1 MITNILR
8 LLSLTVLF
16 ATLFSGCGGGGG
28 GGTSIAPTPPP
39 PPPPPPPT
47 GGIIRTG
54 IASGP
59 ISGFGSVIVNG
70 VHYET
75 TNATIT
81 VDDNPGAESDL
92 EVGQIVQIVGTV
104 TEDET
109 TGLIESGE
117 ADTILFD
124 DNVEGPIESRD
135 LVNNMMVVLG
145 QTVSVNADTSF
156 DDGID
161 PPSLEGLMDGD
172 IVEVS
177 GFINANGGISASRVE
192 RKAAGGEFEVR
203 GTVANL
209 DDANMLFDINA
220 LSVDFSNAVLDN
232 FPGGAINNGDFVE
245 AKGMSFGANGE
256 LQATRVELEGGFS
269 GDDGDN
275 AEIEGLITRFVDET
289 DFDVAGFPVT
299 TNAQTVFEGGTAQD
313 LGLNVKVEAEGD
325 VDANGV
331 LVADKVDIRRGNVI
345 RMEANIDDVDATAG
359 TVTVLGIAVEVDA
372 LTRLEDKSSAD
383 IQPFTLADLNAG
395 DFVELRGGEDP
406 PDSGMVI
413 ASRLERDDDDPDTIL
428 QGFVQSVNDPDLTI
442 LGATIQT
449 GNTVIFR
456 DVDDSPLSRADFF
469 SMVVQGSLVKAK
481 GTLMGGNI
489 IDAEEVEFENE

>member
-1 MITNILR
+1 MSNKIIR
-8 LLSLTVLF
+8 VLSLAFFF
-16 ATLFSGCGGGGG
+16 ATVFSGCGGGGG
-28 GGTSIAPTPPP
+28 GGTSIAPSPPP

-47 GGIIRTG
+47 GGISRSG

-75 TNATIT
+75 TNAAIT

-92 EVGQIVQIVGTV
+92 EVGQIVQITGTV

-135 LVNNMMVVLG
+135 LVNNMMIVLG
-145 QTVSVNADTSF
+145 QTVAVNADTSF

-172 IVEVS
+172 IVEIS

-209 DDANMLFDINA
+209 DDVNMLFDINM
-220 LSVDFSNAVLDN
+220 LTVDFSNATLDN
-232 FPGGAINNGDFVE
+232 FPGGVINNGDFVE
-245 AKGMSFGANGE
+245 AKGMTFGMNGE
-256 LQATRVELEGGFS
+256 LEATRVELEGGFT

-299 TNAQTVFEGGTAQD
+299 TNAQTLFEGGTAQD

-325 VDANGV
+325 INASGV

-345 RMEANIDDVDATAG
+345 RMEANVDDVDAAAG
-359 TVTVLGIAVEVDA
+359 TVTILGISVEVDA
-372 LTRLEDKSSAD
+372 LTRLEDKSSAN
-383 IQPFTLADLNAG
+383 IEPFTLADLNAG
-395 DFVELRGGEDP
+395 DFVQVRGGEDP

-413 ASRLERDDDDPDTIL
+413 ASRLERDDADPDTIL
-428 QGFVQSVNDPDLTI
+428 QGFVQTVSDPDLAI
-442 LGATIQT
+442 LGVTIQT
-449 GNTVIFR
+449 DGTTIFR
-456 DVDDSPLSRADFF
+456 DVDDSVLSDTDFF
-469 SMVVQGSLVKAK
+469 NMVMQGSLVKAK
-481 GTLMGGNI
+481 GTLVGNV

>member
-1 MITNILR
+1 MITKTLR
-8 LLSLTVLF
+8 LLSLTLLF
-16 ATLFSGCGGGGG
+16 GTLFSGCGGGSG

-39 PPPPPPPT
+39 PPPPPPPS

-59 ISGFGSVIVNG
+59 IDGFGSVIVNG
-70 VHYET
+70 VRYET

-92 EVGQIVQIVGTV
+92 SVGQIVQITGTV
-104 TEDET
+104 NEDES
-109 TGLIESGE
+109 TGLIETGE
-117 ADTILFD
+117 ADTIVFD
-124 DNVEGPIESRD
+124 DTVEGPIASRD

-145 QTVSVNADTSF
+145 QTVAVNADTSF

-177 GFINANGGISASRVE
+177 GFINANGGISATRVE
-192 RKAAGGEFEVR
+192 RKAAGGEFEVH

-209 DDANMLFDINA
+209 DDVNMQFEIN
-220 LSVDFSNAVLDN
+220 LLTVDFSGATLDN
-232 FPGGAINNGDFVE
+232 FPGDVINNGDFVE
-245 AKGMSFGANGE
+245 AKGMSFGMNGE
-256 LQATRVELEGGFS
+256 LLAISVELEGGFA

-299 TNAQTVFEGGTAQD
+299 TNAQTVFEGGTAAD

-325 VDANGV
+325 INASGV
-331 LVADKVDIRRGNVI
+331 LVADKVDIRRGNVVRI
-345 RMEANIDDVDATAG
+345 EANIDDVDAAGG
-359 TVTVLGIAVEVDA
+359 TVTVLGIGVTVDA

-383 IQPFTLADLNAG
+383 IEPFTLADLNAN
-395 DFVELRGGEDP
+395 DFVEIRGSEDP
-406 PDSGMVI
+406 PDSGMV
-413 ASRLERDDDDPDTIL
+413 AALRLERDDDDPDTIV
-428 QGFVQSVNDPDLTI
+428 QGFVQSVSDPDLAI
-442 LGATIQT
+442 LGVTIQT
-449 GNTVIFR
+449 DAGTIFR
-456 DVDDSPLSRADFF
+456 DVDDSVLSQSDFF
-469 SMVVQGSLVKAK
+469 MMVMQGSLVKAK
-481 GTLMGGNI
+481 GTLMAGNV